1 MKRPAALR
9 EASLRAAKLRSA
21 KLRPAKLR
29 PGALQFWRGWSIGLR
44 MADRLPPA
52 LRARLV
58 QPAGDAVDG
67 AYRLVRQQMKEAVA

>member
-1 MKRPAALR
+1 ML
-9 EASLRAAKLRSA
+9 L
-21 KLRPAKLR
+21 
-29 PGALQFWRGWSIGLR
+29 GSIGLR